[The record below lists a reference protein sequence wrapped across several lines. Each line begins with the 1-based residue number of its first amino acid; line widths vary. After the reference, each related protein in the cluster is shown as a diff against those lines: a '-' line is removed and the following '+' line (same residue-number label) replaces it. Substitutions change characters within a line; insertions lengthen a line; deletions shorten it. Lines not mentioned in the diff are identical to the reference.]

1 MHRGRAAGGSRAGD
15 PCPGAGL
22 VTYRVSRPASAR
34 PTGPPGGPTFLALFT
49 GAARGLLAA
58 HLPRLSGTAAVA
70 VLRAAM
76 AVPIGD
82 GDVEAAELGLDP
94 ESRGWMDGLRS
105 PAAERNAVLA
115 RLHGLLLH
123 VARCETGRRNGWLCL
138 SGPDRD
144 DLARQAAADAL
155 RAITV
160 QLDGFCGQSRFW
172 NWPTSSWCLAC
183 RRRLAAASG
192 RPGQPPSMGG
202 SPRRGRARPQAVRP
216 HRPCHAT
223 VLPGNQGLPGGGLR
237 RRGGPPPRVR
247 AHTSR

>member
-1 MHRGRAAGGSRAGD
+1 
-15 PCPGAGL
+15 
-22 VTYRVSRPASAR
+22 
-34 PTGPPGGPTFLALFT
+34 
-49 GAARGLLAA
+49 
-58 HLPRLSGTAAVA
+58 
-70 VLRAAM
+70 M
-76 AVPIGD
+76 AVWPIGD

-172 NWPTSSWCLAC
+172 NWAC
-183 RRRLAAASG
+183 KFVVFGVSAAAG
-192 RPGQPPSMGG
+192 RRFWQARTASLDGGTGTG
-202 SPRRGRARPQAVRP
+202 SPPASSHRSAENGTSFTVRGVPRDEAGPVLKQYVRIARATRPYFQATKDSPVADFAAGADRHP
-216 HRPCHAT
+216 VFELTPAGEDRHGRHRK
-223 VLPGNQGLPGGGLR
+223 R
-237 RRGGPPPRVR
+237 
-247 AHTSR
+247 